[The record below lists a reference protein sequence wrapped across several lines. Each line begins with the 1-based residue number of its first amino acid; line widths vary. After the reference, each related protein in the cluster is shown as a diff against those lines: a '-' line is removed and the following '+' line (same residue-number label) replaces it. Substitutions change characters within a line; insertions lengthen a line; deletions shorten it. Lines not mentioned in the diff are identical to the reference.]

1 MTDDKPSPPPQ
12 KKPIKLP
19 KLRKGLT
26 ITFSDY
32 DLDGK
37 PQWLIYDS
45 GRNKFFVIGWNEY
58 ELLKRWDLGDPQVIV
73 DTVNNETK
81 LEVDMA
87 DVDNL
92 LKFLKYNYLIQQSG
106 HQIYQDAK
114 TQKIFKDENIFHW
127 LISYYLFFR
136 IPLWHPDKFLS
147 RTKFIADFIFS
158 RYTAYV
164 MLCLGI
170 IAVYQISLD
179 WEQFIHTFP
188 TVFTWQ
194 GLFFSLIAFLICKF
208 CHELGHAYMSKRF
221 GSPVPTLGVAFLV
234 FWPVLYTDTTSSWS
248 LKSKQ
253 RLRIAAAGIWVETY
267 VTIIA
272 ALIWCNTSNL
282 TLQSICYVTITVN
295 WLSSLIINVSPF
307 MRFDGYYILADL
319 LKMPNLQSRAFALTR
334 WQIRRWLFQ
343 WEEPPPENFS
353 ERMHN
358 FLVAYSIGTWL
369 YRLTLYLGIAVLVYH
384 FFIKL
389 VGIVLF
395 IIEMYYFI
403 LGPVVR
409 EMQSWVQQKENF
421 SYNTRTKIT
430 TALGIGII
438 LFFLLPVNE
447 SIKLPATLSYAH
459 EFLIAPEEGVLS
471 TNLPPIGSRVIAN
484 QPIVDI
490 QSPYLDYALQRVE
503 LEYQKKKS
511 EYRRASL
518 DPNYGPQRLILLSDI
533 NSHEAEYEKLQN
545 LRNKLILTVP
555 FNGIVIETADELTKG
570 SAILKDEWLGD
581 VVNPDVVQVEA
592 YVSQSDM
599 SRIKKGLSGYF
610 YPRDLSQRAMP
621 VKVTSIEV
629 INSSQLICSYSN
641 ELKQNKKES
650 IVIETPCYNS
660 TDFGGQVATFMSD
673 DGQYVPVDSVYR
685 VLLTIDRKVKIGEIL
700 RGTVVLETNSQSYI
714 SKLTYQIKKI
724 WIEQSGF

>member
-1 MTDDKPSPPPQ
+1 MTNVEPAKAKPPG
-12 KKPIKLP
+12 KLP

-58 ELLKRWDLGDPQVIV
+58 ELLKHWDLGDAEKIV
-73 DTVNNETK
+73 DAVNNETK
-81 LEVDMA
+81 LEVDVA
-87 DVDNL
+87 DVDHL

-114 TQKIFKDENIFHW
+114 LQKIFKDENVFHW

-136 IPLWHPDKFLS
+136 IPLWHPDKFLE
-147 RTKFIADFIFS
+147 RTKFIADFLFS

-164 MLCLGI
+164 MTCLGI
-170 IAVYQISLD
+170 IAIYQIGSD

-188 TVFTWQ
+188 TIFTWD
-194 GLFFSLIAFLICKF
+194 GLFFSMIAFLICKF
-208 CHELGHAYMSKRF
+208 CHELGHAYMSKRY

-248 LKSKQ
+248 LKSNQ

-272 ALIWCNTSNL
+272 ALIWSNTSNL

-295 WLSSLIINVSPF
+295 WLSSLLINVSPF
-307 MRFDGYYILADL
+307 MRFDGYYILADI

-334 WQIRRWLFQ
+334 WQIRRWLFH

-353 ERMHN
+353 ENMHN
-358 FLVAYSIGTWL
+358 FLVAYSIFTWL

-403 LGPVVR
+403 LGPIVR
-409 EMQSWVQQKENF
+409 EMQTWVQQKENF

-430 TALGIGII
+430 IAIVIALV
-438 LFFLLPVNE
+438 LFFLLPVNDT
-447 SIKLPATLSYAH
+447 IKLPATLSYAH
-459 EFLIAPEEGVLS
+459 QFLIAPEEGVLTS
-471 TNLPPIGSRVIAN
+471 NLPPVGSKIIAN
-484 QPIVDI
+484 QPIVTINSD
-490 QSPYLDYALQRVE
+490 YLDYALQRIE

-511 EYRRASL
+511 EYRRASINE
-518 DPNYGPQRLILLSDI
+518 NYGPQRLVLLSDI
-533 NSHEAEYEKLQN
+533 NSHQAEYEKLQSLKN
-545 LRNKLILTVP
+545 RLILKVP
-555 FNGIVIETADELTKG
+555 FNGIVIEIADELKKG
-570 SAILKDEWLGD
+570 SAVLKDEWLGD
-581 VVNPDVVQVEA
+581 VINPNVVQVEA
-592 YVSQSDM
+592 YVSQADI
-599 SRIKKGLSGYF
+599 SRIEKGLTGYF
-610 YPRDLSQRAMP
+610 YPHDLSQSAAP
-621 VKVTSIEV
+621 VKVQSIEV
-629 INSSQLICSYSN
+629 INSNQLTCSYSN
-641 ELKQNKKES
+641 ELKQDKKDS
-650 IVIETPCYNS
+650 IVIETPCYNAS
-660 TDFGGQVATFMSD
+660 DFGGQVATYISNE
-673 DGQYVPVDSVYR
+673 GQYIPVDSVYR
-685 VLLTIDRKVKIGEIL
+685 VLLTINKPVKLGEIL
-700 RGTVVLETNSQSYI
+700 RGTVVLETKSQSYV
-714 SKLTYQIKKI
+714 SKLIYHVKKI